1 MKEKN
6 NTHIS
11 TSKNKEEENPD
22 TLEHLNK
29 KRKLQNK
36 ALKKMIENLNN
47 LGKKKSGEK

>member
-1 MKEKN
+1 MKEKDSIHN
-6 NTHIS
+6 NIK
-11 TSKNKEEENPD
+11 KNKKEENLD